1 MKKLLKILTTIAAVL
16 AAALFFAGCKQF
28 LEDPEEFLGYWSS
41 EVVPIDFSINK
52 PYQMSND
59 GALCIPSAD
68 DVKLTIKLRNP
79 RKFTLIMPTSVFDA
93 GKVINFPGFPSDQQ
107 PRYNIHYTFKQT
119 GDMLELTYKEA
130 FLKAHEWSNGG
141 IGPEITLIST
151 DGRIFSRKFSL
162 NIEVNTPP
170 PEIGDI
176 TIAKTKTGG
185 MYVLHFKAGGMAV
198 PFDSTTLLHKDI
210 AYLNVQKEDGTGIKI
225 PISAQAS
232 QFDTSN
238 GGPFLLPSTGV
249 DPLIDTITSGNW
261 ELYVKT
267 DTGLTES
274 TLPQKYTVRLIDKK
288 GLSSTPKEAKTLG
301 SIPDI
306 SDNTKA
312 WKNLKQAVEGAQ
324 EGGVITVMGNVKA
337 TNAPGNNGEI
347 NVTTSLTIKGKIG
360 TTLDANQSALG
371 LNAHRIFTVTGNK
384 TELTLENLTLKNGY
398 ANQSSSYETGGAI
411 DAVGIK
417 TLTLKHCTIKDC
429 TAYSG
434 GGIFLNG
441 KVEAVLENCT
451 ITGCTTTGA
460 AGGAIYAGNSLN
472 NQPVV
477 RIKGG
482 IIKDN
487 TGYITGGAIDITQ
500 GSLYINTDENGDPDT
515 MSTITQIEDN
525 KVTASGGGGN
535 GGGGINCH
543 WDPDKPGELKI
554 HNAKI
559 KNCNIKYA
567 PQPVEKTGCGAGIYV
582 YGNGKVSL
590 SNVTLSQCGFIG
602 ESSGN
607 EFDQKQGGGIYLRKV
622 SKATIEGCTFDRCKA
637 NQGGAF
643 YIETG
648 KANIENCTFIK
659 NIASESGGA
668 LHIGNTSDDC
678 NVIIND
684 SVIGG
689 SASNANTA
697 SSKGGGICVYRGTC
711 TVRKVN
717 IQNNTASIGGSGI
730 WLHGASDNTA
740 KLTLEEKVNI
750 TGNHL
755 MIGNN
760 PGYPAFV
767 TAHNLD
773 AASDIKIRPEV
784 YDAQINK
791 PLVKAAGTKP
801 DNWETLFEL
810 VEMPSGQTWELKKN
824 DAGTELILKRAS

>member
-1 MKKLLKILTTIAAVL
+1 M
-16 AAALFFAGCKQF
+16 
-28 LEDPEEFLGYWSS
+28 
-41 EVVPIDFSINK
+41 
-52 PYQMSND
+52 
-59 GALCIPSAD
+59 
-68 DVKLTIKLRNP
+68 
-79 RKFTLIMPTSVFDA
+79 
-93 GKVINFPGFPSDQQ
+93 
-107 PRYNIHYTFKQT
+107 
-119 GDMLELTYKEA
+119 
-130 FLKAHEWSNGG
+130 
-141 IGPEITLIST
+141 
-151 DGRIFSRKFSL
+151 
-162 NIEVNTPP
+162 NTPP

-176 TIAKTKTGG
+176 TIAKTKNDG
-185 MYVLHFKAGGMAV
+185 MYVLHCKAGGMAV

-267 DTGLTES
+267 GTGLTAS
-274 TLPQKYTVRLIDKK
+274 TLPQKYTVRLIDRK
-288 GLSSTPKEAKTLG
+288 GLSSAPKEAKTLG
-301 SIPDI
+301 YIPDL
-306 SDNTKA
+306 TGPGTEWRK
-312 WKNLKQAVEGAQ
+312 LKQAVESAQ

-337 TNAPGNNGEI
+337 TNDPYNSGAIKVNK
-347 NVTTSLTIKGKIG
+347 SLTIKGKIG
-360 TTLDANQSALG
+360 ITLDANSNHAAPLP
-371 LNAHRIFTVTGNK
+371 ADAPSTSHRIFTVRGDK

-398 ANQSSSYETGGAI
+398 ANKFDSYETGGAI

-417 TLTLKHCTIKDC
+417 TLTLKYCTIKDC
-429 TAYSG
+429 KAYNG

-441 KVEAVLENCT
+441 RVEATLESCT
-451 ITGCTTTGA
+451 IMSCTATGA
-460 AGGAIYAGNSLN
+460 AGGAIYAGNN
-472 NQPVV
+472 DDKQPVV
-477 RIKGG
+477 RIKSG

-487 TGYITGGAIDITQ
+487 TGHITGGAIDITQ
-500 GSLYINTDENGDPDT
+500 GSLYINTDENGAPDT

-525 KVTASGGGGN
+525 TVTASGGGGN

-559 KNCNIKYA
+559 KNCNIKYDTSGDKKA
-567 PQPVEKTGCGAGIYV
+567 HGAGISV

-602 ESSGN
+602 ESYGN
-607 EFDQKQGGGIYLRKV
+607 EFDQKQGGGIYLLKV
-622 SKATIEGCTFDRCKA
+622 SKATIEGCTFKLCKA

-659 NIASESGGA
+659 NSASESGGA
-668 LHIGNTSDDC
+668 LHIGNASNDC
-678 NVIIND
+678 NVIISD

-689 SASNANTA
+689 GASDANTA

-711 TVRKVN
+711 TVKKVN
-717 IQNNTASIGGSGI
+717 IQNNTAGIGGSGI
-730 WLHGASDNTA
+730 WLHGAIDNTA
-740 KLTLEEKVNI
+740 KLTLEERVKI
-750 TGNHL
+750 QDNHL

-760 PGYPAFV
+760 TEYPAFV

-784 YDAQINK
+784 YSGQINT

-801 DNWETLFEL
+801 YNWETRFEL
-810 VEMPSGQTWELKKN
+810 VEKPSGQTWELKKN
-824 DAGTELILKRAS
+824 DAGTELILKRTP

>member
-16 AAALFFAGCKQF
+16 TTAVVFATCKQF
-28 LEDPEEFLGYWSS
+28 RDDPEEFLSYWSS

-59 GALCIPSAD
+59 GALCIPSAH

-79 RKFTLIMPTSVFDA
+79 RNFTLIMPTSVFDA
-93 GKVINFPGFPSDQQ
+93 GKVINFPGFPPDQQ
-107 PRYNIHYTFKQT
+107 PRYSTDYTFKQT
-119 GDMLELTYKEA
+119 GDMLELTYKES
-130 FLKAHEWSNGG
+130 FLKAHEWSNGA
-141 IGPEITLIST
+141 IGPEITLTST
-151 DGRIFSRKFSL
+151 DGRKFSKKFSL

-274 TLPQKYTVRLIDKK
+274 TLPQKYTVRLIDRK
-288 GLSSTPKEAKTLG
+288 GLSSAPKEAKTLG

-312 WKNLKQAVEGAQ
+312 WKKLKQAVEGAQ

-441 KVEAVLENCT
+441 KVEAVL
-451 ITGCTTTGA
+451 
-460 AGGAIYAGNSLN
+460 
-472 NQPVV
+472 
-477 RIKGG
+477 
-482 IIKDN
+482 
-487 TGYITGGAIDITQ
+487 
-500 GSLYINTDENGDPDT
+500 
-515 MSTITQIEDN
+515 
-525 KVTASGGGGN
+525 
-535 GGGGINCH
+535 
-543 WDPDKPGELKI
+543 
-554 HNAKI
+554 
-559 KNCNIKYA
+559 
-567 PQPVEKTGCGAGIYV
+567 
-582 YGNGKVSL
+582 
-590 SNVTLSQCGFIG
+590 
-602 ESSGN
+602 
-607 EFDQKQGGGIYLRKV
+607 
-622 SKATIEGCTFDRCKA
+622 
-637 NQGGAF
+637 
-643 YIETG
+643 
-648 KANIENCTFIK
+648 
-659 NIASESGGA
+659 
-668 LHIGNTSDDC
+668 
-678 NVIIND
+678 
-684 SVIGG
+684 
-689 SASNANTA
+689 
-697 SSKGGGICVYRGTC
+697 
-711 TVRKVN
+711 
-717 IQNNTASIGGSGI
+717 
-730 WLHGASDNTA
+730 
-740 KLTLEEKVNI
+740 
-750 TGNHL
+750 
-755 MIGNN
+755 
-760 PGYPAFV
+760 
-767 TAHNLD
+767 
-773 AASDIKIRPEV
+773 
-784 YDAQINK
+784 
-791 PLVKAAGTKP
+791 
-801 DNWETLFEL
+801 
-810 VEMPSGQTWELKKN
+810 
-824 DAGTELILKRAS
+824 